1 MKFESYEVTQNT
13 PVSFLP
19 PPKYGTGILGVD
31 CDMTKAGTPST
42 CSLEVDLT
50 DTQQDDLS
58 VQHGRLPSK
67 RKIECYSRP

>member
-42 CSLEVDLT
+42 CSLGRSQTHNKTTYLFNT
-50 DTQQDDLS
+50 D
-58 VQHGRLPSK
+58 GCPAK
-67 RKIECYSRP
+67 EK